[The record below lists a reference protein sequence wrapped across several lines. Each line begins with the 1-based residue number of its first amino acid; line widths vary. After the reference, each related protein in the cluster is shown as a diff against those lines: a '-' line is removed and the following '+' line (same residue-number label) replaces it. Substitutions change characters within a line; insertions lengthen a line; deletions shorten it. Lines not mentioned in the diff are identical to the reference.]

1 MITEGPANLTVIEG
15 QNARFTCVAS
25 SDGNFTILWL
35 KNDREH
41 KRTHHW
47 QVNSSELL
55 IVGMREREDKATIT
69 CVVED
74 EDKNTVTSTAYLTV
88 ISK

>member
-1 MITEGPANLTVIEG
+1 VITKGPANLTVIEG
-15 QNARFTCVAS
+15 QNARFTCLAS
-25 SDGNFTILWL
+25 GDGNYSIIWK

-41 KRTHHW
+41 NRTHHW
-47 QVNSSELL
+47 QANATELV
-55 IVGMREREDKATIT
+55 IVGIREREDKARIT

-74 EDKNTVTSTAYLTV
+74 EANNVVNSTAYLTV